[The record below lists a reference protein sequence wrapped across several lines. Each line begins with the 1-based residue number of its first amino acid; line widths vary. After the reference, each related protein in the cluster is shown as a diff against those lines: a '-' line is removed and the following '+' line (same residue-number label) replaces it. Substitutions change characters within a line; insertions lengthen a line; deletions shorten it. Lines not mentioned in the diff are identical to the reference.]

1 MHIKS
6 KKLFASGMV
15 ALLIAGASAGAAV
28 AEPRDGGDWDH
39 GSSGGR
45 VWSNYW
51 HPTNAH
57 GSSVQGHTFVDSGC
71 VGADVWARAQAK
83 SKFLPWGVD
92 GAYYRFCSL

>member
-28 AEPRDGGDWDH
+28 AEPMDGGDWDH

-45 VWSNYW
+45 VWSN
-51 HPTNAH
+51 
-57 GSSVQGHTFVDSGC
+57 C
-71 VGADVWARAQAK
+71 
-83 SKFLPWGVD
+83 
-92 GAYYRFCSL
+92 